1 MIIIPKVQT
10 QYLIKE
16 EETDGHSP
24 LRFVCSNDAIYFC
37 KYITSI
43 NHVEVN
49 CLAYEIVAHYLL
61 KELNIPT
68 PDIALVEVAEG
79 TLIKEKIKRNKRLK
93 VNDICFG
100 SKNLATAS
108 EVNDLQK
115 CNSRKEFN
123 SLLNPEDIIRI
134 AMFDLWINNVDRG
147 RFFNPGFNY
156 NLLLNKAGSK
166 QQIVAFD
173 HAFIFGGINQ
183 IGIFNPKMPF
193 ETTNKLHETDYY
205 KSVIRYFDYTKFV
218 EIVDNFVLLLKT
230 NHQDCINQVISQLE
244 DIWKLT
250 PDLAQKIQEYLSDEA
265 LIEKVRSTIISS
277 KTPQ

>member
-1 MIIIPKVQT
+1 MIIPKVQT

-37 KYITSI
+37 KYLTST
-43 NHVEVN
+43 NHVEIN

-93 VNDICFG
+93 VKDTCFG

-115 CNSRKEFN
+115 CNTKKEFN
-123 SLLNPEDIIRI
+123 TLLNPEDIIRI

-147 RFFNPGFNY
+147 KFFNPGFNY
-156 NLLLNKAGSK
+156 NLLLNKVGTK

-173 HAFIFGGINQ
+173 HAFIFGGVNQ

-230 NHQDCINQVISQLE
+230 NHQNCINEVILQLE
-244 DIWKLT
+244 NVWKIT
-250 PDLAQKIQEYLSDEA
+250 PNLAQKIQEYLSDEA